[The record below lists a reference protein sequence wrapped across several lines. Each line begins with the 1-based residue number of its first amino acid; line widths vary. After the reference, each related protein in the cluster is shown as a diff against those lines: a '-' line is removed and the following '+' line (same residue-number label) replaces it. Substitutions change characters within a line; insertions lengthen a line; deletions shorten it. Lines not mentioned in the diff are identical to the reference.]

1 MKTKNNHA
9 LALSLASL
17 IGASCL
23 GAARQA
29 EAITVY
35 DPSNHAQNIL
45 TALRAMKSNLNEAR
59 QIENQ
64 VKSLAN
70 EMENLK
76 KLDFSVIDEFSNQ
89 MNDLFE
95 VTGEINGLMAD
106 FNSLQEEFERLYPD
120 FAEMENF
127 DAEELAQKAKEWLEM
142 SRETVLGASKT
153 GAKVLENL
161 PKSQEQLEELVGQS
175 QGAAGILQ
183 AAQAGNQIAAN
194 VAGNMQTLNA
204 QIATY
209 TQAMMTYLMEQQQAK
224 VASEVRSKEALEG
237 WGERKTSKKV
247 ALAGL
252 SSGGSKK
259 K

>member
-1 MKTKNNHA
+1 MKPKSTK
-9 LALSLASL
+9 LITLSLASL
-17 IGASCL
+17 V
-23 GAARQA
+23 GAASLHA
-29 EAITVY
+29 PLPALAITVY
-35 DPSNHAQNIL
+35 DPTNHVQNIL
-45 TALRAMKSNLNEAR
+45 SALRAMQSNLNEAR

-64 VKSLAN
+64 VRSLAN

-76 KLDFSVIDEFSNQ
+76 KLDFSIVDDFSNQ

-120 FAEMENF
+120 FTEMDGF
-127 DAEELAQKAKEWLEM
+127 DAEELSKKAKEWLQM

-161 PKSQEQLEELVGQS
+161 PKSQAQLEELVGQS

-183 AAQAGNQIAAN
+183 AAQAGNQISAN
-194 VAGNMQTLNA
+194 VAGNLQTLNT

-209 TQAMMTYLMEQQQAK
+209 TQAMMAYMMEQQQAK
-224 VASEVRSKEALEG
+224 ASVEARSKEALDG
-237 WGERKTSKKV
+237 WGERKAGKKV
-247 ALAGL
+247 PLAGL
-252 SSGGSKK
+252 SSGGVKK